1 MLLILKISI
10 TKQTTMARN
19 KKNRGKMGARL
30 ARRVKKSKRQR
41 NLERW
46 RRQVKAKEMTDLI
59 RDFVQL
65 AEVSPMPGTY
75 AALQEERERADTPVP
90 PLLPRNYIRAFP
102 PIKPPSLPKISSP
115 LARKAPF
122 NASNILPP
130 APSIPHEIETLMTK
144 MEI

>member
-1 MLLILKISI
+1 
-10 TKQTTMARN
+10 MARN

-59 RDFVQL
+59 RDFVQF
-65 AEVSPMPGTY
+65 AEVSPTPGTY
-75 AALQEERERADTPVP
+75 AALMEEREKKNTPSTSPNLP
-90 PLLPRNYIRAFP
+90 PRDYIRAFP
-102 PIKPPSLPKISSP
+102 PIHRPSLPKISSP

-122 NASNILPP
+122 NASNILPQ
-130 APSIPHEIETLMTK
+130 APSIPHEIETLVAE